1 MDSTVDNQQK
11 HENYRVQMGRLKAAF
26 PSSFHTI
33 QMNKSNLVETIF
45 IFALFVVSA
54 KSANKAHSLV
64 CFTPII

>member
-33 QMNKSNLVETIF
+33 QMNKSNLVETIIHICTF
-45 IFALFVVSA
+45 CSECE
-54 KSANKAHSLV
+54 KCK
-64 CFTPII
+64 